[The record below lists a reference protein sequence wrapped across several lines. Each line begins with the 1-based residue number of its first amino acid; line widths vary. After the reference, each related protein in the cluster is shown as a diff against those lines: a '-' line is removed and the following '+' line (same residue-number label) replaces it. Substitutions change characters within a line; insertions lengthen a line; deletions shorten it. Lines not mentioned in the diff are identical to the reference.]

1 MCKRSIEQ
9 EKQYLADRASEDLE
23 FLVPFVVIDP
33 LDLVKVEDY
42 IPHSFICLDL
52 SDTKA
57 GDFDKFVRDF
67 RKRYEQNPFQIIL
80 LKNIDNIRSRKDKN
94 NWKALVI
101 TGMKAED
108 NNWIINDET
117 AHFGLDVVFL
127 PLSTIKVIGTCKIY
141 PDYLKNRGNLG
152 IGPDFS
158 RKI

>member
-1 MCKRSIEQ
+1 MCKRSIEE
-9 EKQYLADRASEDLE
+9 EKQYLADLASEDPKW
-23 FLVPFVVIDP
+23 LVPFVVIDP

-52 SDTKA
+52 SDTKS

-67 RKRYEQNPFQIIL
+67 IKRYKQKPFKIIL
-80 LKNIDNIRSRKDKN
+80 LKNIDNISSRKDKN
-94 NWKALVI
+94 NWEALVI
-101 TGMKAED
+101 TGMKAE
-108 NNWIINDET
+108 NNN
-117 AHFGLDVVFL
+117 FGLDDVFL

>member
-1 MCKRSIEQ
+1 MCKRSIKQ

-23 FLVPFVVIDP
+23 WLVPFVVIDP
-33 LDLVKVEDY
+33 QDLVKVEDY
-42 IPHSFICLDL
+42 IPHKYKFICLDL

-94 NWKALVI
+94 NWEALVI

-108 NNWIINDET
+108 NNWIIND
-117 AHFGLDVVFL
+117 GLDDVFL
-127 PLSTIKVIGTCKIY
+127 PLSKIKVIGTCKIY

-158 RKI
+158 

>member
-1 MCKRSIEQ
+1 MCKRSIKQ
-9 EKQYLADRASEDLE
+9 EKQYLADLASESLE
-23 FLVPFVVIDP
+23 WLVPFVVIDP
-33 LDLVKVEDY
+33 HDLVKVEDY

-57 GDFDKFVRDF
+57 GDFDIFVRDF

-94 NWKALVI
+94 NWEALVI

-108 NNWIINDET
+108 NNWIIND
-117 AHFGLDVVFL
+117 GLDDVFL
-127 PLSTIKVIGTCKIY
+127 PLSKIKVIGTCKIY

-152 IGPDFS
+152 IGPNFS
-158 RKI
+158 

>member
-1 MCKRSIEQ
+1 MCKRSIKQ
-9 EKQYLADRASEDLE
+9 EKQYLADRTSEDLE
-23 FLVPFVVIDP
+23 WLVPFVVIDP
-33 LDLVKVEDY
+33 QDLVKVEDY
-42 IPHSFICLDL
+42 IPHRFICLDL

-67 RKRYEQNPFQIIL
+67 RKRHKQNPFEIEIIL

-94 NWKALVI
+94 NWEALVI

-108 NNWIINDET
+108 NNWIIND
-117 AHFGLDVVFL
+117 GLDDVFL
-127 PLSTIKVIGTCKIY
+127 PLSKIKVIGTCKIY

-158 RKI
+158 